1 MLKDKLDELKE
12 FLEDENTKNT
22 FVKAVNDAVNIPLIN
37 EKKEGQI
44 IGFIYDLF
52 VDTIIK
58 LIGDWCSDG
67 YSNYW
72 PQRY

>member
-12 FLEDENTKNT
+12 FLEDENTKDA

-52 VDTIIK
+52 VETIIK
-58 LIGDWCSDG
+58 LIGD
-67 YSNYW
+67 
-72 PQRY
+72 

>member
-12 FLEDENTKNT
+12 FLADENTKNA

-37 EKKEGQI
+37 EKQEGKI

-52 VDTIIK
+52 AETLIK
-58 LIGDWCSDG
+58 LIGD
-67 YSNYW
+67 
-72 PQRY
+72 